1 MLKFIGGIL
10 IRGQQDAIMGGTWKD
25 FSVLKYTG
33 IGDSLRKHFLIK
45 CCNKKIALITRTYG
59 SIH

>member
-10 IRGQQDAIMGGTWKD
+10 IMGQQDAIMGGIWKY

-33 IGDSLRKHFLIK
+33 IGDSLRKYFLTK
-45 CCNKKIALITRTYG
+45 CCNK
-59 SIH
+59 